1 MGSGQSRRSPSV
13 LEPLSRSAHA
23 EVRSEAA
30 GQFQLLFTDAA
41 SQQRRRGGE
50 VTDGRHTGTQLLTW
64 KLPALVL
71 MVAQYLMVRRDLE
84 RRFYPTVRGKGLARA
99 WRELIG
105 WSRLKVTANGGC

>member
-1 MGSGQSRRSPSV
+1 MLPASSV
-13 LEPLSRSAHA
+13 GA
-23 EVRSEAA
+23 
-30 GQFQLLFTDAA
+30 
-41 SQQRRRGGE
+41 GGE
-50 VTDGRHTGTQLLTW
+50 VTDGRHTALDLEA
-64 KLPALVL
+64 PAPLVL

>member
-1 MGSGQSRRSPSV
+1 
-13 LEPLSRSAHA
+13 
-23 EVRSEAA
+23 
-30 GQFQLLFTDAA
+30 
-41 SQQRRRGGE
+41 
-50 VTDGRHTGTQLLTW
+50 
-64 KLPALVL
+64 

>member
-41 SQQRRRGGE
+41 SQQRRSGGRGN
-50 VTDGRHTGTQLLTW
+50 GRHTALDLEA
-64 KLPALVL
+64 PAPLVL